1 MQIRSG
7 FFPFDKNYYDS
18 SFKHTYIGQH
28 RTESFEVKL
37 LSLGVLLTHKK
48 NNILYVRPSLY
59 GLRTMRDLLV
69 QQHMNID
76 RARRCES

>member
-7 FFPFDKNYYDS
+7 FSPFDKNYDS

-28 RTESFEVKL
+28 RTESFEIKL

-48 NNILYVRPSLY
+48 NMKHIVCKAFSLWIKNDVSSI
-59 GLRTMRDLLV
+59 GAANR
-69 QQHMNID
+69 
-76 RARRCES
+76 

>member
-7 FFPFDKNYYDS
+7 FSPFDKSYYDS

-28 RTESFEVKL
+28 RTESFEIKL

-48 NNILYVRPSLY
+48 NKKHIVCKAFSLWIENDERPIGAATY
-59 GLRTMRDLLV
+59 E
-69 QQHMNID
+69 H